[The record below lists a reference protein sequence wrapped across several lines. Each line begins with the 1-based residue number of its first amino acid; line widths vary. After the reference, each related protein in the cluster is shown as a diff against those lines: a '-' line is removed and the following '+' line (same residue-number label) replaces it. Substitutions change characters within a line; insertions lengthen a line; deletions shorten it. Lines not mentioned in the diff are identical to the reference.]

1 MSKKTVT
8 QKFTR
13 RDVDI
18 VEAFK
23 GVEGPLTFKQI
34 NERLA
39 ILGYD
44 PINSGNLNSAKKK
57 GIIDAGEEVMQTVV
71 SKSKVTAYKLVNE
84 NVDLV
89 AAKCSEG
96 VQEVAHVIADNGGF
110 VDEEDGSDLFTSSD
124 VSLALGKKVAPAH
137 LTNLCAVGF
146 LEKAEEKIV
155 VSRLREEPAKSYVL
169 VNADVVEG
177 AVVPTSV
184 ALEVEEN

>member
-23 GVEGPLTFKQI
+23 GVEGPLTFRQI
-34 NERLA
+34 NERLVE
-39 ILGYD
+39 LGYD

-57 GIIDAGEEVMQTVV
+57 GIIGAGEEVMQTVI

-110 VDEEDGSDLFTSSD
+110 VDEDGSDLFTSSD
-124 VSLALGKKVAPAH
+124 VSIALGKKVAPAH
-137 LTNLCAVGF
+137 LTKLCAVGF
-146 LEKAEEKIV
+146 LEKADEKIV
-155 VSRLREEPAKSYVL
+155 VSRLREEPAKSYIL